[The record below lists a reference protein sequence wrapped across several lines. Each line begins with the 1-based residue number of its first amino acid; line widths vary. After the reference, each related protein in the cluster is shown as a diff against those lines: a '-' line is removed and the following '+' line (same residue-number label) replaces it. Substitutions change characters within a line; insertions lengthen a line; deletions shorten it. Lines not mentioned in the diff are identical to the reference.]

1 MDLQI
6 LLLLGQD
13 GVTNG
18 AIYALLALA
27 LVLVFAVTRVIFIPQ
42 GEFVAFG
49 ALTLAS
55 LQAGKVPGTVWLL
68 LGLGIAVSVMDGAR
82 LLRDGRYAKLP
93 PLLIA
98 NIGAPLLAAAGLFA
112 MPANQLPLWAQVV
125 LAMLLVVPLGPL
137 LYRIA
142 FQPLA
147 SASVLVL
154 LIVSVAVHL
163 ALIGLGLLF
172 FGAEGWRTPPFTD
185 LSFELAGAPLQGQT
199 VLVVVASAVLIIG
212 LYFFFERTIYGKALR
227 ATAMNRTGARLMG
240 IPPMLAGKLCFT
252 LAAAIGAFS
261 GVLIAPITTIYYDS
275 GFLIGLKGFVGA
287 IIGGLASYPLAALG
301 AILVGLLESFS
312 SFHASAFKEVIVFTL
327 IIPVLLWRSLTSRH
341 IEEEEEKGEDVSGG
355 RKIAAKTGVDRS
367 SLLRHLPLLA
377 FIAALGIA
385 PQVLPEFTI
394 TLFNYI
400 GLYAIVAVGL
410 VLLTGVGGLTSFG
423 QAAFVGLGGYTTA
436 WLTTVYGVSP
446 WLTLLI
452 GLALTAA
459 VALSLGFITLRMGGH
474 YLPLGTI
481 AWGISLYFLFGNVEF
496 LGGHTGITGI
506 PAVALGSFELK
517 SGREF
522 FYLIWLIVL
531 LAMLG
536 ISNLLDSR
544 VGRAIR
550 ALKGGAVMAEA
561 MGVNTA
567 RQKIVIF
574 LIAALLASVSGWL
587 YAHLQRFVNPTPFAL
602 NQGIEYLFMAVVGGV
617 GHVWGAVLGAG
628 VITIL
633 KQWLQDILPQLF
645 GQSGNFEVIFFGIAM
660 VLVLQK
666 ARAGLWPLIL
676 RLLPARAV
684 SRAVPQGAPLPK
696 RAATASGTV
705 LLDAQAVTKRFGGL
719 VANNNMSLSVKA
731 GEVMALI
738 GPNGAGKS
746 TMFNCLSA
754 VNPATEGK
762 IAFLGESTAALA
774 ARDIA
779 QRGMSRTFQHV
790 RLLGHMSV
798 LENVAIGAHL
808 RGNQGVIAA
817 ALRLDRAE
825 EARLLAEAARQ
836 IERVGLAEHMFEP
849 AGSLALGQ
857 QRIVEI
863 ARALASDPC
872 LLLLDEPAAGLRYKE
887 KQALA
892 ELLTKLRGEGM
903 GILLVEHD
911 MDFVMGLAD
920 RIVVMEFG
928 EKIAEGGPEEI
939 QQNPKVLEAYLGGVE

>member
-13 GVTNG
+13 GITNG

-68 LGLGIAVSVMDGAR
+68 LGLGTTVALLDGYR
-82 LLRDGRYAKLP
+82 LVREGRYAKLP
-93 PLLIA
+93 TLLITHV
-98 NIGAPLLAAAGLFA
+98 GVPLIAAAGLFA
-112 MPANQLPLWAQVV
+112 MPPSQLPLWAQVV
-125 LAMLLVVPLGPL
+125 LAMLLVVPLGPMI
-137 LYRIA
+137 YRIA

-147 SASVLVL
+147 SAPVLVL

-172 FGAEGWRTPPFTD
+172 FGAEGWRTPAFTD
-185 LSFELAGAPLQGQT
+185 ISFELAGAPLQGQT
-199 VLVVVASAVLIIG
+199 ILVVVASALLIIG

-240 IPPMLAGKLCFT
+240 IPPILAGKLCFT

-261 GVLIAPITTIYYDS
+261 GILIAPITTIYYDS

-301 AILVGLLESFS
+301 AILVGLLESYS
-312 SFHASAFKEVIVFTL
+312 SFYASAFKEVIVFTL
-327 IIPVLLWRSLTSRH
+327 IIPVLLWRSLTSHH
-341 IEEEEEKGEDVSGG
+341 IEEEEEKSDDVASSGTPG
-355 RKIAAKTGVDRS
+355 KTARQNP
-367 SLLRHLPLLA
+367 LRRHLPLLA
-377 FIAALGIA
+377 FIGVLAVA
-385 PQVLPEFTI
+385 PQLLPEFSV
-394 TLFNYI
+394 TLLNYI

-423 QAAFVGLGGYTTA
+423 QAAFVGLGAYTTA
-436 WLTTVYGVSP
+436 WLTTVYGMSP
-446 WLTLLI
+446 WITLFI
-452 GLALTAA
+452 GMALTAA

-506 PAVALGSFELK
+506 PAVSLAGWELK

-522 FYLIWLIVL
+522 FYLIWLVVL
-531 LAMLG
+531 LA
-536 ISNLLDSR
+536 IVSIRNLLDSR

-550 ALKGGAVMAEA
+550 ALKGGTVMAEA

-567 RQKIVIF
+567 REKIVIF

-602 NQGIEYLFMAVVGGV
+602 NQGIEYLFMAVVGGI

-633 KQWLQDILPQLF
+633 KQWLQDWLPQLL
-645 GQSGNFEVIFFGIAM
+645 GQSGNFEIIFFGLAM

-666 ARAGLWPLIL
+666 ARAGLWPVIL
-676 RLLPARAV
+676 RLLPARTV
-684 SRAVPQGAPLPK
+684 VRAVPQAEPLP
-696 RAATASGTV
+696 RRQPTTSGSV
-705 LLDAQAVTKRFGGL
+705 LLEASEVTKRFGGL
-719 VANNNMSLSVKA
+719 IANNNMSLNVKA

-746 TMFNCLSA
+746 TMFNCISA

-762 IAFLGESTAALA
+762 IAFLGESTASLQ

-779 QRGMSRTFQHV
+779 RRGMSRTFQHV
-790 RLLGHMSV
+790 RLLGNMSV

-808 RGNQGVIAA
+808 RGSKGVVSA

-825 EARLLAEAARQ
+825 EIRLLAEAARQ

-892 ELLTKLRGEGM
+892 ELLTKLRAEGM

-928 EKIAEGGPEEI
+928 EKIAEGLPEEV
-939 QQNPKVLEAYLGGVE
+939 QKNPKVLEAYLGGVE